1 MEKKAALGIMLTL
14 LGLSMSS
21 LVCEIS
27 YSELS
32 EPPAIEWIK
41 TYGGTNSDYAYS
53 MIQTSD
59 EGYALAGLTW
69 SFGAGDYDIWFVKTD
84 PNGNMQWN
92 KTYGGAMG
100 DLANSV
106 VQTIDGGYILA
117 GRTDSLGTFCGDF
130 WLIKT
135 DSNGNMQWNRAYGG
149 ISTDEAFSVIQTSD
163 GGYALAGNTWSYGN
177 GQSDSWLVKTDSNG
191 NMQWNKTYGG
201 EGYEGAR
208 SLIQMNDGGYI
219 IGGYTG
225 SYEPPYSSFWLI
237 RTDSFGNM
245 QWNKT
250 YGGAGYEMALS
261 MVKTSDEGFGLA
273 GWTSSYGAGDY
284 DFWLVKTDSNGNMQW
299 SQTYG
304 GTSSDV
310 ANSVIQTSDGGY
322 ALLGYTY
329 SYSVGLEDFWLVKT
343 NSAGTMQWNASYGG
357 ARDDSGCSV
366 VETNDGG
373 YAVAGYLV
381 PDTGWRDFCL
391 IKFATPPKPPNS
403 NEALYELLKTIKTWS
418 LPKGTGNSLSSK
430 LEDTLHLLDIGN
442 ENGAVHKLM
451 DFMSQVEALRGKK
464 LSSGQADYL
473 VTEAQ
478 RIIDLI
484 SK

>member
-1 MEKKAALGIMLTL
+1 ML

-21 LVCEIS
+21 LVCESS

-41 TYGGTNSDYAYS
+41 TYGGTLSDYAYS

-59 EGYALAGLTW
+59 GGYALAGLTW
-69 SFGAGDYDIWFVKTD
+69 SFGAGDCDIWFVKTD

-92 KTYGGAMG
+92 KTYGGAMI

-106 VQTIDGGYILA
+106 VQTIDGGYILV
-117 GRTDSLGTFCGDF
+117 GRTDSLGDSSGDF
-130 WLIKT
+130 WLVKT

-149 ISTDEAFSVIQTSD
+149 ESTDEAFSVIQTSD
-163 GGYALAGNTWSYGN
+163 EGYAIAGTTWSYGS
-177 GQSDSWLVKTDSNG
+177 GGSDSWLVKTDSNG

-208 SLIQMNDGGYI
+208 SLIQMNDGGYV

-225 SYEPPYSSFWLI
+225 SFEPPYSSFWLI
-237 RTDSFGNM
+237 RTDSVGNV

-261 MVKTSDEGFGLA
+261 MVKTSDGGFGLA
-273 GWTSSYGAGDY
+273 GWTDSYGAGDIDY
-284 DFWLVKTDSNGNMQW
+284 WLVKTDSNGNMQW
-299 SQTYG
+299 DQTYG
-304 GTSSDV
+304 GTLGDV
-310 ANSVIQTSDGGY
+310 AFCLIQTSDGGY
-322 ALLGYTY
+322 ALLGQTY
-329 SYSVGLEDFWLVKT
+329 SYGVGLEDIWLVKT
-343 NSAGTMQWNASYGG
+343 DSVGGVQWNASYGG

-381 PDTGWRDFCL
+381 PPDTGWRDFCL
-391 IKFATPPKPPNS
+391 IKFAAPPMPPNPS
-403 NEALYELLKTIKTWS
+403 EALDELLKTIKTWS
-418 LPKGTGNSLSSK
+418 LPKGTENSFSSK
-430 LEDTLHLLDIGN
+430 LEDTIHLLAVGN
-442 ENGAVHKLM
+442 ENGATHKLM
-451 DFMSQVEALRGKK
+451 EFTSQAEALREKK
-464 LSSGQADYL
+464 LTNEQADYL
-473 VTEAQ
+473 ISEAQ

-484 SK
+484 EE